1 MINKPH
7 FVLDSFALLAFFR
20 AETAGARVRE
30 LLEQARAG
38 EIALSITT
46 VNLGEV
52 FYRAIRERG
61 LEHAHEML
69 GRVEEFGV
77 EIADVDLE
85 LALMAG
91 SLKAVSGIGYADCFA
106 AALAQRLAAPVVTGD
121 PDFSQVEGVV
131 PVEWLSAAGPQ

>member
-7 FVLDSFALLAFFR
+7 VVLDSFALRAYFR
-20 AETAGARVRE
+20 AETAGSRVQE
-30 LLEQARAG
+30 VLEQAQAG

-61 LEHAHEML
+61 REHAHEML

-77 EIADVDLE
+77 EIASVDLE
-85 LALMAG
+85 LALLAA
-91 SLKAVSGIGYADCFA
+91 SLKAVSSIGYADCFA
-106 AALAQRLAAPVVTGD
+106 AALAQRLGAAVVTGD
-121 PDFSQVEGVV
+121 PDFRQVEHLV
-131 PVEWLSAAGPQ
+131 PVEWLQSGDTQ

>member
-30 LLEQARAG
+30 LLEQAQAG
-38 EIALSITT
+38 EIVLSITT

-61 LEHAHEML
+61 REQAHEML

-77 EIADVDLE
+77 EIASVDLE
-85 LALMAG
+85 LALLAA
-91 SLKAVSGIGYADCFA
+91 SLKAASGIGYADCFA
-106 AALAQRLAAPVVTGD
+106 AALAQRLDAAVVTGD
-121 PDFSQVEGVV
+121 PDFRQIEHLVA
-131 PVEWLSAAGPQ
+131 VEWLPAA

>member
-1 MINKPH
+1 MINKPR
-7 FVLDSFALLAFFR
+7 FVLDSFALLAYFR

-30 LLEQARAG
+30 LLEQAQAG

-69 GRVEEFGV
+69 GRVKEFGV
-77 EIADVDLE
+77 EIASVDLE

-106 AALAQRLAAPVVTGD
+106 AVLAQRLDAAVVTGD
-121 PDFSQVEGVV
+121 PDFRQVEHLV
-131 PVEWLSAAGPQ
+131 PIEWLRSDGAQ

>member
-1 MINKPH
+1 MINKPY

-30 LLEQARAG
+30 LLEQAHAG
-38 EIALSITT
+38 EIVLNITT

-52 FYRAIRERG
+52 FYRTIRERG
-61 LEHAHEML
+61 REHAHEML

-77 EIADVDLE
+77 EIASVDLE

-91 SLKAVSGIGYADCFA
+91 ALKAVSGIGYADCFA
-106 AALAQRLAAPVVTGD
+106 AALAQRLGAAVVTGD
-121 PDFSQVEGVV
+121 PDFRQVEHLV
-131 PVEWLSAAGPQ
+131 PVEWLQSGDTQ

>member
-7 FVLDSFALLAFFR
+7 FVLDSFALLAFFQ

-91 SLKAVSGIGYADCFA
+91 SLKAVSGIGYADCFV
-106 AALAQRLAAPVVTGD
+106 AALAQRLGGAIVTGD
-121 PDFSQVEGVV
+121 PDFRQLEDQVA
-131 PVEWLSAAGPQ
+131 VEWLPVAEAQ

>member
-20 AETAGARVRE
+20 AETTGSRVRE
-30 LLEQARAG
+30 LLERAQAG

-61 LEHAHEML
+61 REQAHDML
-69 GRVEEFGV
+69 GRVEELGV
-77 EIADVDLE
+77 EIASMDLE
-85 LALMAG
+85 LALMAAA
-91 SLKAVSGIGYADCFA
+91 LKAVSGVGYADCFA
-106 AALAQRLAAPVVTGD
+106 AALAQRTGGAIVTGD
-121 PDFSQVEGVV
+121 PDFRQIEHLVA
-131 PVEWLSAAGPQ
+131 VEWLQSGDTR

>member
-30 LLEQARAG
+30 LLEQAQAG
-38 EIALSITT
+38 EIALSITA

-61 LEHAHEML
+61 LERAHEML
-69 GRVEEFGV
+69 GRVEELGV

-91 SLKAVSGIGYADCFA
+91 SLKAASGIGYADCIA
-106 AALAQRLAAPVVTGD
+106 AALAQRLDAAVVTGD
-121 PDFSQVEGVV
+121 PGFRQVEGLV
-131 PVEWLSAAGPQ
+131 PIAWLPTAEPQ

>member
-20 AETAGARVRE
+20 AETAGPRVRE
-30 LLEQARAG
+30 LLERAQAG

-61 LEHAHEML
+61 REQAHDML
-69 GRVEEFGV
+69 ARVEELGV
-77 EIADVDLE
+77 EIASVDLE
-85 LALMAG
+85 LALMAAA
-91 SLKAVSGIGYADCFA
+91 LKAVSGIGYADCFA
-106 AALAQRLAAPVVTGD
+106 AALAQRLGGAIVTGD
-121 PDFSQVEGVV
+121 PDFHQFEHLVA
-131 PVEWLSAAGPQ
+131 VEWLLSDDTQ

>member
-1 MINKPH
+1 MNQPY

-30 LLEQARAG
+30 LLEQAQAG

-52 FYRAIRERG
+52 FYRAVRERG
-61 LEHAHEML
+61 LEQAHEML
-69 GRVEEFGV
+69 GRVEEFSI

-85 LALMAG
+85 LALMAA
-91 SLKAVSGIGYADCFA
+91 SLKAASGIGYADCFA
-106 AALAQRLAAPVVTGD
+106 AALAQRLGGTVVTGD
-121 PDFSQVEGVV
+121 PDFRQLEGLIT
-131 PVEWLSAAGPQ
+131 VEWLPLAQPQ